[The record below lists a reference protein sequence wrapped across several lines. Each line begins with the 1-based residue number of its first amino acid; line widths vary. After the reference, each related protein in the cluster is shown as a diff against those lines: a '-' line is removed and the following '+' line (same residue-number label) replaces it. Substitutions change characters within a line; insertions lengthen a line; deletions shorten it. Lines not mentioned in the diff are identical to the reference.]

1 MQLKYTS
8 LLQAIRLQASR
19 LRPISVAASLLLAFA
34 PSLAAQIVH
43 QSSET
48 APFELTI
55 GYSFLHANAPAGM
68 CGCFSMNGGVGTFA
82 YNAPH
87 GLALAADISGGHSN
101 TISGTPQSI
110 SLITYLAGP
119 RFNWQLGSSRYT
131 PYGQV
136 LIGEST
142 ELSNYAFA
150 QSVNG
155 FAFMPGG
162 GVKIRLS
169 PHIGV
174 NVEADWLHSDIP
186 NNSNNRQN
194 DIRVSTGLIFRFGG
208 RPTR

>member
-1 MQLKYTS
+1 MRLQYTS
-8 LLQAIRLQASR
+8 LLQAIQLQASR
-19 LRPISVAASLLLAFA
+19 LWTLSVAASLLLALA
-34 PSLAAQIVH
+34 PSLTAQVVH
-43 QSSET
+43 QPGQT
-48 APFELTI
+48 APFEVTI

-87 GLALAADISGGHSN
+87 GLAIVADISGGHSN
-101 TISGTPQSI
+101 AVSGTPQSI

-142 ELSNYAFA
+142 ELSNYAFS
-150 QSVNG
+150 QSVSG

-169 PHIGV
+169 PHVGV

-194 DIRVSTGLIFRFGG
+194 DLRVSTGLIFRFGR
-208 RPTR
+208 RPIR